1 MHIPCYKPWNS
12 GSKHICQY
20 KPRLLSS
27 SPTRGP
33 KLTQLVKNRTTTS
46 GKELKPSSSSKVVK
60 RSVVRRL
67 SGEIEPLPC
76 RWTFFDGHNWVAG
89 SYSCHTKTGPFLVG
103 KPWLHSCLQIQN
115 MHIHYIWVENCCCST
130 KLGSWDVWML
140 RVDECRYLARNGARE
155 NGGAGGQKFP
165 QNVSCLQS
173 SIICVPTQQ

>member
-12 GSKHICQY
+12 GSKHNCQY

-67 SGEIEPLPC
+67 SGEIEPLPR
-76 RWTFFDGHNWVAG
+76 RWTFFDGHSWVARLIHLPTLKHI
-89 SYSCHTKTGPFLVG
+89 Y
-103 KPWLHSCLQIQN
+103 
-115 MHIHYIWVENCCCST
+115 IHYIWVENCCCST

-155 NGGAGGQKFP
+155 NGGRGQKFP

>member
-27 SPTRGP
+27 SPARGP

-67 SGEIEPLPC
+67 SGEIEPLPR
-76 RWTFFDGHNWVAG
+76 RWTFFDGHSWVARLIHLPTLKHI
-89 SYSCHTKTGPFLVG
+89 Y
-103 KPWLHSCLQIQN
+103 
-115 MHIHYIWVENCCCST
+115 IHYMGWKLLLLYQTGILGRLNVACRWVPVFSQEWS
-130 KLGSWDVWML
+130 KGKW
-140 RVDECRYLARNGARE
+140 G
-155 NGGAGGQKFP
+155 GGQKFP
-165 QNVSCLQS
+165 QNVSCLRS

>member
-12 GSKHICQY
+12 GSKHNCQY

-33 KLTQLVKNRTTTS
+33 NLTQLVKNRTTTS

-76 RWTFFDGHNWVAG
+76 RWTFFWWTQLGWRLIHLPTFKYIHIIQLYILHTTYGLKNILT
-89 SYSCHTKTGPFLVG
+89 SYRSPLNKHF
-103 KPWLHSCLQIQN
+103 
-115 MHIHYIWVENCCCST
+115 IHALNFRWN
-130 KLGSWDVWML
+130 
-140 RVDECRYLARNGARE
+140 
-155 NGGAGGQKFP
+155 KF
-165 QNVSCLQS
+165 
-173 SIICVPTQQ
+173 